1 MPNACWPRSQISRS
15 ITSPRATWFGILLS
29 RPSSKPMR
37 PTAQRDNTSAQGH
50 SLPFFCFEISRGS
63 GGWPPATGHMLTDT
77 IIEDDRW
84 QTADLPALAERAAQ
98 ATLRHLSLNPAEWEI
113 AVLGCDD
120 ARIAALNEDFRDKA
134 AATNVLSWPSAERG
148 AATDGAVP
156 DLPEAGPDP
165 ELGDIAIAYDTCAQ
179 EARTAGK
186 PMEDHVTHLI
196 VHGILHLLGY
206 DHVRDKDATLMER
219 TEVEILGKLGLP
231 DPY

>member
-1 MPNACWPRSQISRS
+1 M
-15 ITSPRATWFGILLS
+15 
-29 RPSSKPMR
+29 
-37 PTAQRDNTSAQGH
+37 
-50 SLPFFCFEISRGS
+50 
-63 GGWPPATGHMLTDT
+63 TGVDCL
-77 IIEDDRW
+77 IEDDRW
-84 QTADLPALAERAAQ
+84 QEAGLERLAARAAE
-98 ATLRHLSLNPAEWEI
+98 ATLAHLRLDPAEWEI

-231 DPY
+231 DPYS